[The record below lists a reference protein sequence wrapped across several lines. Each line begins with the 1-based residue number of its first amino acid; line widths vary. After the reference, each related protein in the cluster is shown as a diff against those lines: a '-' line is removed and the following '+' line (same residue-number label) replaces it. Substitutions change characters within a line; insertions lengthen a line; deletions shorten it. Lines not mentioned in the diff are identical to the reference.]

1 MKGDSPMD
9 VPINVRVNCSDGP
22 CGKSTR
28 VILKPNTKE
37 ITHVVI
43 ARGDPTSETEYLVD
57 INRIMESNPDKI
69 RLTLS
74 RSELEKMPVYSAT
87 QFVPSE
93 LGGYTGIPYMMWPY
107 YPAMAPFKI
116 EGKPIPADELT
127 IRRGAKV
134 NALEGTVGRV
144 DEFLIDPANDQI
156 THLILREGHLWGKK
170 EVTIP
175 VDQIDHFKDN
185 EVFLRLSKMDIDKLP
200 TVPVR
205 RSWKNS

>member
-1 MKGDSPMD
+1 MD
-9 VPINVRVNCSDGP
+9 LVVNP
-22 CGKSTR
+22 PE

-43 ARGDPTSETEYLVD
+43 ARGDAISETEYLVD
-57 INRIMESNPDKI
+57 INRIMESDPTKI

-74 RSELEKMPVYSAT
+74 QEELGKMPVFSAA

-93 LGGYTGIPYMMWPY
+93 LGGFTGIPYMMWPY
-107 YPAMAPFKI
+107 YPAITPLKT
-116 EGKPIPADELT
+116 EGKPIPADELI

-134 NALEGTVGRV
+134 NALEGTVGQV

-156 THLILREGHLWGKK
+156 THLIMREGHLWGKRD
-170 EVTIP
+170 VTIP
-175 VDQIDHFKDN
+175 VEQIDHFQDN
-185 EVFLRLSKMDIDKLP
+185 TVFLRLSKMDIEKLP

-205 RSWKNS
+205 RSWKM